1 MAEGSVVPLSG
12 TTRRVSRYVP
22 ECIDIPKEAKDI
34 SCRLAATT
42 ITIEAPSKG
51 VLQLAKEIRP
61 RPFEVGGQ
69 GTTTLPGISQNCD
82 KSLTR
87 EDKVEAVSG
96 KAHETHGAASTK
108 PPRKS

>member
-12 TTRRVSRYVP
+12 TTRRVNDDVP

-34 SCRLAATT
+34 SCRLVPTRT
-42 ITIEAPSKG
+42 TIEAPSKG

-61 RPFEVGGQ
+61 WAFEVNAQ
-69 GTTTLPGISQNCD
+69 GTPTLPGISQSCA

-96 KAHETHGAASTK
+96 KAHETTEL
-108 PPRKS
+108 PRHRAQKS